1 MITRKLMLYMTCF
14 TLTGLATT
22 VRADDAS
29 PQQPTLSVG
38 LAGQSLPRYSGSD
51 KRRWQV
57 VPLVQARDGAFF
69 LDTQKGIGYDLQS
82 DSGLYLEHTL
92 GYSLGRSDRDSG
104 WRDGSDKLRGMG
116 NIKTTVN
123 TAFAVGWTLTPWLT
137 VEGKATLP
145 LSDSQ
150 GVNYQTSATL
160 IPLQTASDTV
170 AFSTAALFGDRR
182 YMNTVYGVSD
192 RQSERSGYAPYQAAG
207 GFYGTDSSLTW
218 SHQFTPEW
226 GTLAS
231 VDYTWLD
238 SHAEK
243 SPIVFRHNET
253 SVTLGVLYTF

>member
-1 MITRKLMLYMTCF
+1 MITRKLMMYMTCF

-22 VRADDAS
+22 ARADDAS

-38 LAGQSLPRYSGSD
+38 LAGQNLPRYSGSD

-57 VPLVQARDGAFF
+57 IPLVQARDGAFF

-92 GYSLGRSDRDSG
+92 GYNLGRSDRDSD

-116 NIKTTVN
+116 NIKATVN

-170 AFSTAALFGDRR
+170 AFSTAALFGDSR
-182 YMNTVYGVSD
+182 YMNTIYGVSN
-192 RQSERSGYAPYQAAG
+192 RQAGRSRYAPYQAAG

-218 SHQFTPEW
+218 SHQFTPAW

>member
-1 MITRKLMLYMTCF
+1 MITRKLMMYMTCF

-22 VRADDAS
+22 ARADDAS

-38 LAGQSLPRYSGSD
+38 LAGQNLPRYSGSD

-57 VPLVQARDGAFF
+57 IPLVQARDGAFF

-92 GYSLGRSDRDSG
+92 GYNLGRSDRDSD

-116 NIKTTVN
+116 NIKATVN

-170 AFSTAALFGDRR
+170 AFSTAALFGDSR
-182 YMNTVYGVSD
+182 YMNTIYGVSN
-192 RQSERSGYAPYQAAG
+192 RQAERSGYAPYHAAG
-207 GFYGTDSSLTW
+207 GFYGADSNLTW
-218 SHQFTPEW
+218 SHQFTPAW

-231 VDYTWLD
+231 VDYIWLD
-238 SHAEK
+238 RNAK
-243 SPIVFRHNET
+243 NSPIVFRHNEI
-253 SVTLGVLYTF
+253 SATLGVLYTF

>member
-14 TLTGLATT
+14 SLTGLATT
-22 VRADDAS
+22 ARADDAS

-38 LAGQSLPRYSGSD
+38 LAGQNQPRYSGSD

-57 VPLVQARDGAFF
+57 VPLVQTRDGSFF

-92 GYSLGRSDRDSG
+92 GYNLGRSDRDSD

-116 NIKTTVN
+116 NIRATVN

-160 IPLQTASDTV
+160 IPLQTDSDTV
-170 AFSTAALFGDRR
+170 AFSVAALFGDSR

-192 RQSERSGYAPYQAAG
+192 RQSKLSGYAPYHASS
-207 GFYGTDSSLTW
+207 GFYGTDSNLTW
-218 SHQFTPEW
+218 SHQFTPAW
-226 GTLAS
+226 GALLS

-238 SHAEK
+238 SHAK
-243 SPIVFRHNET
+243 NSPIVFRHNET
-253 SVTLGVLYTF
+253 SATLGVLYTF

>member
-14 TLTGLATT
+14 SLTGLATT
-22 VRADDAS
+22 ARADDAS

-38 LAGQSLPRYSGSD
+38 LAGQNQPRYSGSD

-92 GYSLGRSDRDSG
+92 GYNLGRSDRDSD

-116 NIKTTVN
+116 NIRATIN

-160 IPLQTASDTV
+160 IPLQTDSDTV
-170 AFSTAALFGDRR
+170 AFSVAALFGDSR

-192 RQSERSGYAPYQAAG
+192 RQSELSGYAPYHASS
-207 GFYGTDSSLTW
+207 GFYGTDSNLTW
-218 SHQFTPEW
+218 SHQFTPAW
-226 GTLAS
+226 GALLS

-238 SHAEK
+238 SHAK
-243 SPIVFRHNET
+243 NSPIVFRHNET
-253 SVTLGVLYTF
+253 SATLGVLYTF

>member
-1 MITRKLMLYMTCF
+1 MITRKLMMYMTCF

-22 VRADDAS
+22 ARADDAS

-38 LAGQSLPRYSGSD
+38 LAGQNLPRYSGSD

-57 VPLVQARDGAFF
+57 IPLVQARDGAFF

-92 GYSLGRSDRDSG
+92 GYNLGRSDRDSD

-116 NIKTTVN
+116 NIKATVN

-137 VEGKATLP
+137 VEAKATLP

-170 AFSTAALFGDRR
+170 AFSTAALFGDSR
-182 YMNTVYGVSD
+182 YMNTIYGVSN
-192 RQSERSGYAPYQAAG
+192 RQAGRSGYAPYHAAG
-207 GFYGTDSSLTW
+207 GFYGTDSNLTW

-226 GTLAS
+226 GALAS

-238 SHAEK
+238 RNAK
-243 SPIVFRHNET
+243 DSPIVFRRNGT